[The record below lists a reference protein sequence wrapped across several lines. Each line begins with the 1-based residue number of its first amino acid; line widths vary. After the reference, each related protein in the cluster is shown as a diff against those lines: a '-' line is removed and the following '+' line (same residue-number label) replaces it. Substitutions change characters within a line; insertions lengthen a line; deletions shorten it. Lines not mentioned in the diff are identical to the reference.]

1 MKKLMA
7 FCWAAFVVM
16 DVSGA
21 FGAATVLTPKK
32 ANSVAKREEATSVTS
47 LGGSLLPTAMGLV
60 GNVMQL
66 TQQQKALA
74 AECEPTDKEV
84 TFVNNLVKEW
94 AIAGAANPLETGGFG
109 GVLKC
114 DGIQYSDTVR
124 ESIALSDSSLICY
137 DTFSEKDA
145 HGAVWAGFPKAAVV
159 TYCSDDP
166 QSSSCSASKKK
177 KVTNLYDIF
186 EKINFDEKDY
196 TKGEASQAAA
206 LLQKAAN
213 CSGSKLAAKRLE
225 SFGGFITG
233 TIGNMG
239 QKTNTGSVM
248 EAVSGMVGSSGL
260 GGLGNLAGIA
270 TQFLDR

>member
-1 MKKLMA
+1 MA
-7 FCWAAFVVM
+7 LFGVVVVVVE
-16 DVSGA
+16 VSGA

-32 ANSVAKREEATSVTS
+32 ANSVAKREESSSVTS
-47 LGGSLLPTAMGLV
+47 MGGSLLPTAMGLV
-60 GNVMQL
+60 GGVMQL

-109 GVLKC
+109 GGIIGC
-114 DGIQYSDTVR
+114 DGVQYADTVR
-124 ESIALSDSSLICY
+124 ESIAYSDSSLICY
-137 DTFSEKDA
+137 DTFSDKDA

-166 QSSSCSASKKK
+166 NSYSCSASKKK

-186 EKINFDEKDY
+186 EKIDFDEKDY
-196 TKGEASQAAA
+196 TKSEASQAAA
-206 LLQKAAN
+206 LLQKSAN

-233 TIGNMG
+233 AIGNMG

-248 EAVSGMVGSSGL
+248 EAVSGVVGSSGL